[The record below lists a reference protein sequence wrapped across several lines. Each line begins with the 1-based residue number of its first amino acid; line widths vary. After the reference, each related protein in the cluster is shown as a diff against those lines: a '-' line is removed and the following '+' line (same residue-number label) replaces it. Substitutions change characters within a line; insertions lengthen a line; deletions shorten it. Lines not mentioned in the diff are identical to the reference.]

1 MTNTIR
7 ARLLASTLFISALPL
22 NAALAQ
28 DATAPGTA
36 PASGAPA
43 ETQEGDT
50 IIVTGSL
57 ISNPNLQRSS
67 PVNVTNA
74 SEIELRQGNNAER
87 ILREIPGIT
96 PNIGQSTN
104 NGNNG
109 SSYVD
114 LRGLGANRNIV
125 LLDGRR
131 IAPAGLLGQV
141 DLNNVP
147 VALIDRVDVLT
158 GAASTTYGADA
169 VTGVVNFITKS
180 NFSGAELQASQGIS
194 EQGDGN
200 TFRFDGTVG
209 ANFDDGRGNAV
220 FSVGYQK
227 SKPIFFADRSFAQ
240 NSIESLQAEAGGGS
254 PTDVFS
260 SFTVPGSGEQQINS
274 ATGALVPRF
283 STFNFNPYNVY
294 QTPFK
299 RFNMFGAAHYQVTDA
314 VEVYTRGLF
323 SKNTVNT
330 IIAPSGVFNSA
341 VTINLNNPF
350 LPAAARATFCANND
364 FNATLE
370 GVQTL
375 NDAQC
380 AAGAAATG
388 PTDPNYRT
396 FTTNLRRRTTEVGN
410 RISEYETT
418 IFDYRLGLRGNITNS
433 IKWDVSGGYGESK
446 NTQSLN
452 GYVSITRAR
461 QSLLADSTTAC
472 TVTTGGCVPADFFGP
487 PGSIS
492 PAAASYLQVQST
504 SGIKASL
511 AQANAQVSG
520 DFGVASP
527 YGVDPI
533 SFAVGGEYRKYK
545 ASQFADILAQQP
557 GELGG
562 AGSGTPVFGGG
573 YDVYEAFGELVAP
586 LVQDR
591 AFFQSLTL
599 EAGVRYSHYTVDAP
613 QSPKTNT
620 TTYKF
625 GGSWEPVRDFKLRA
639 SFSHAVRAPNI
650 NELFAPA
657 NTTLTNLGND
667 PCAGAAPTTNA
678 NLQAICLAQGAP
690 AFTIGTITNPSA
702 GQPNITK
709 AGNINLKPEKANTI
723 TFGAVVQPSFVPG
736 LSFSVD
742 YYSIKV
748 TDAITQPLPGDLI
761 TACFGANPAAPPAGA
776 AASAACTVIRRDP
789 GTGGLDGDAATT
801 PGLFTTLSNLG
812 KLKTSGID
820 ATVNYNRDIGFAKL
834 GLSFTGNYTRKN
846 QFQATPSAIN
856 RECVG
861 YYSVNCSYSGSLV
874 PKFQW
879 SQRTTL
885 SFGQTDLSLLWR
897 HIDKLNYE
905 PATLNDQIAA
915 ASVNPDC
922 PDPTGADT
930 GGCVVDPQF
939 RRIKAANYFD
949 LAARFGVGDHMTLTL
964 TVDNLFDRK
973 PPIVGSTVG
982 STAFNSGNTY
992 PSTYDAIGR
1001 RYGASIRIK
1010 Y

>member
-1 MTNTIR
+1 MMNSNLFRT
-7 ARLLASTLFISALPL
+7 RLLATSMIAGVALVSSPVF
-22 NAALAQ
+22 AQTASDVPAPTEAQ
-28 DATAPGTA
+28 DA
-36 PASGAPA
+36 
-43 ETQEGDT
+43 DT
-50 IIVTGSL
+50 IVVTGSL

-74 SEIELRQGNNAER
+74 SEIELRHGNNAEA

-96 PNIGQSTN
+96 PNIGQTTN

-131 IAPAGLLGQV
+131 IVPAGLRGQV
-141 DLNNVP
+141 DLNNIP
-147 VALIDRVDVLT
+147 LALVDRVDVLT

-169 VTGVVNFITKS
+169 VTGVVNFITKRD
-180 NFSGAELQASQGIS
+180 FSGAELQASEGIS

-200 TFRFDGTVG
+200 TFRLDGTIG

-227 SKPIFFADRSFAQ
+227 SKPIFFADRAFGT

-260 SFTVPGSGEQQINS
+260 SFTVPGAGEQQIDPT
-274 ATGALVPRF
+274 TGALVDRF
-283 STFNFNPYNVY
+283 STFNFNPFNVY

-330 IIAPSGVFNSA
+330 VIAPSGVFNSA

-364 FNATLE
+364 FDPNTPDI
-370 GVQTL
+370 QTL
-375 NDAQC
+375 TPAQC

-388 PTDPNYRT
+388 PSDPNYRT

-418 IFDYRLGLRGNITNS
+418 IFDYRLGFRGNITNS

-461 QSLLADSTTAC
+461 QSLLANSTTAC

-492 PAAASYLQVQST
+492 PAAANYLQVQST
-504 SGIKASL
+504 SGVKASL

-545 ASQFADILAQQP
+545 ASQFADTLSQQP

-562 AGSGTPVFGGG
+562 SGSGTPVFAGG

-599 EAGVRYSHYTVDAP
+599 EAGVRYSHYTVDAF

-625 GGSWEPVRDFKLRA
+625 GGSWEPVHDLKLRG
-639 SFSHAVRAPNI
+639 SFSHAVRSPNI

-678 NLQAICLAQGAP
+678 NLRAICLAQGAP
-690 AFTIGTITNPSA
+690 AFTIGNIANPAA
-702 GQPNITK
+702 GQPNITT

-761 TACFGANPAAPPAGA
+761 TACFGANPSAPSAGA
-776 AASAACTVIRRDP
+776 AASEACTVIRRDP

-801 PGLFTTLSNLG
+801 PGLFAALSNLG

-820 ATVNYNRDIGFAKL
+820 ATINYNKDIGFAKL

-846 QFQATPSAIN
+846 QFQATPSSIN

-885 SFGQTDLSLLWR
+885 SFGKTDLSLLWR
-897 HIDKLNYE
+897 HIDKMNFE

-915 ASVNPDC
+915 ATVNPDC
-922 PDPTGADT
+922 PDPQGADT
-930 GGCVVDPQF
+930 GGCVFDPQF
-939 RRIKAANYFD
+939 RHIKAADYFD

-964 TVDNLFDRK
+964 TVDNLLDRK
-973 PPIVGSTVG
+973 PPIVGSTIG

-992 PSTYDAIGR
+992 PSTYDAVGR
-1001 RYGASIRIK
+1001 RYGASVRIK